1 MKQLCLLPCSLFIFF
16 IASSQPAF
24 NFPKDDRIISERVF
38 IHTDKTSCVAGDTIW
53 FKSYLFDGH
62 QPGTLS
68 TNLFVE
74 LVDEQARLIARQK
87 LPIFEGAT
95 SGFFSI
101 GDTLQHGFYFLRAYT
116 TQMLDA
122 GQNISSKLIAVL
134 NIGYM
139 PAKYMQQAA
148 LEYKIQFHPESGNLI
163 AGLTNTIAF
172 ILTDQYGNG
181 INAPV
186 IILNSS
192 TGDTIAHISSNQN
205 GMGTFTFIPT
215 ATEKY
220 FAEIKT
226 ASGEKKK
233 FDLPLAQQSGILLNI
248 ADNVKGKIYLV
259 QTSPDLVRKNKA
271 ELLGVMFNSIVFRQP
286 LNFDNN
292 ASSGVIPLANLPA
305 GVLHLSVVN
314 EAEQVLAYRP
324 VIINK
329 TTDVQSPVM
338 FNEDT
343 VNFSAKAKNVF
354 SIRLPDTTEGNF
366 SVSVIALS
374 ASNTA
379 VDNNSIT
386 NSVLLNAE
394 SARPAFNQKI
404 IAGDKTQN
412 DLVSLTVNWKQPSI
426 KRESG
431 PSTDNYISISGKVFK
446 YGSKKPVTKGE
457 LLMYLQTKDSINTFL
472 KVPVANDGSVKLE
485 GLVFDDSAR
494 FNYQPDD
501 KKMGKIEFT
510 MDQPKPIM
518 PEPFTIPKDLTLP
531 ADKLLIVKPEVKKEL
546 TEAKTYVEKVKDQY
560 KTLEGVT
567 VTTVKRRPVDA
578 LNKRYTSGL
587 FSSMGN
593 VTVLDLV
600 NESPHGGQ
608 NIFQYLQG
616 RVAGLRVDWRGGS
629 NYSLTTSRAMS
640 MTGGMIPVQIFLN
653 ELEVDV
659 SALLGISIKDIALVK
674 YFPAGTNTMVGFGIS
689 GKLAIYTKKIEDYT
703 PAELGQY
710 NFFYVEGYTPAKE
723 FTSPDYSK
731 GVYTNEDKRQTL
743 YWNPDM
749 YITSDTR
756 EVKVRFYNS
765 DNATKF
771 KVVIQGYTYDGR
783 FIDFE
788 RIIE

>member
-16 IASSQPAF
+16 IASSQTAVNSLP
-24 NFPKDDRIISERVF
+24 DDRIISERVF

-68 TNLFVE
+68 TNLFIE
-74 LVDEQARLIARQK
+74 LVDEQSRLIAKQK

-116 TQMLDA
+116 PQMLEA

-134 NIGYM
+134 NIGYI

-148 LEYKIQFHPESGNLI
+148 TEYRMQFYPESGNLI

-172 ILTDQYGNG
+172 KLTDQYGNG
-181 INAPV
+181 INSPV
-186 IILNSS
+186 IILNNN
-192 TGDTIAHISSNQN
+192 TGDTVASISSVRN
-205 GMGTFTFIPT
+205 GMGTFTFIPN

-233 FDLPLAQQSGILLNI
+233 FDLPVAQQTGLLLNI
-248 ADNVKGKIYLV
+248 AENAKGKIYLV
-259 QTSPDLVRKNKA
+259 QTSPDLFRKEKA
-271 ELLGVMFNSIVFRQP
+271 GLLGVMFNNIVFRQP

-305 GVLHLSVVN
+305 GILHLSVVN

-329 TTDVQSPVM
+329 TDVLSTIL
-338 FNEDT
+338 FNNDT
-343 VNFSAKAKNVF
+343 INFSAKAKNVF

-366 SVSVIALS
+366 SVSVIALNS
-374 ASNTA
+374 SNTA
-379 VDNNSIT
+379 IDNNSIT
-386 NSVLLNAE
+386 NSILLNAE
-394 SARPAFNQKI
+394 SAQPAFNQKS
-404 IAGDKTQN
+404 IAGDRTQN
-412 DLVSLTVNWKQPSI
+412 DLVSLTGYWKQPSF
-426 KRESG
+426 KRQAG
-431 PSTDNYISISGKVFK
+431 PSADNYISVSGKVFK

-457 LLMYLQTKDSINTFL
+457 LLMYLQTKDSMNTFL
-472 KVPVANDGSVKLE
+472 KVPVANDGSIKLE

-510 MDQPKPIM
+510 MDEPKQILSD
-518 PEPFTIPKDLTLP
+518 PFTIPKDLVLP
-531 ADKLLIVKPEVKKEL
+531 ADKILAIKPEVKKEL
-546 TEAKTYVEKVKDQY
+546 TEAKNYVEKIKDEY
-560 KTLEGVT
+560 KMLEGVT
-567 VTTVKRRPVDA
+567 VKTVKRRPIDA

-600 NESPHGGQ
+600 NEPPHGGQ

-653 ELEVDV
+653 ELEVDA

-674 YFPAGTNTMVGFGIS
+674 YFPAGTNTMIGFGIS
-689 GKLAIYTKKIEDYT
+689 GKLAIYTKKMEDYT

-710 NFFYVEGYTPAKE
+710 NFFYVEGYAPVKE

-756 EVKVRFYNS
+756 EVKVRFFNS
-765 DNATKF
+765 DNAKRF